1 MSSNSSL
8 QLSRSLLMAMGTRV
22 FIYHEDRIPE
32 DSAVVVVSNH
42 RSFMDAPLL
51 MSALGHPIRIACHH
65 YMGKVPVMREI
76 VEQLGA
82 FPLKEPEYRQQ
93 AFFEQ
98 ATELLQQHQ
107 WVGVFPE
114 GTPPMVHLTKPSEI
128 GKFHRGFAHLALR
141 APVENLAV
149 LPVAIASLEETV
161 HSAVPLRLLRLIDP
175 SEPLFEQPGLHPMVL
190 FRRVV
195 VLVGRPYWITSK
207 HREQY
212 QGKQAKMA
220 VSQLTTTCRDEISQL
235 LHEMFQRERMF
246 SQS

>member
-1 MSSNSSL
+1 
-8 QLSRSLLMAMGTRV
+8 MAMGTRV

-51 MSALGHPIRIACHH
+51 MSALEHPIRVACHH

-141 APVENLAV
+141 VPVRNLVV

-161 HSAVPLRLLRLIDP
+161 NSAVPLRLLRLFDP
-175 SEPLFEQPGLHPMVL
+175 SEPLFEQPGWHPMVVP
-190 FRRVV
+190 RRVAV
-195 VLVGRPYWITSK
+195 SVGQPYWITQK

-212 QGKQAKMA
+212 QGKQAKTA
-220 VSQLTTTCRDEISQL
+220 ISDITNTCRDEIAKL
-235 LHEMFQRERMF
+235 LH
-246 SQS
+246 QSLRG